1 MLPSNSNGLTLTH
14 MLKFS
19 NTEVH
24 PLAIKQAHLN

>member
-1 MLPSNSNGLTLTH
+1 